1 MRTRR
6 LVATMRPLDA
16 AMGYLVRRDKHVVN
30 GGVVCAVG
38 AWCGADAL
46 SSMFVDGLHILSWND
61 RSCVIGAAVASE
73 VEAQRRRCML
83 SDNMGCNRA
92 TAEEPF
98 KAIML

>member
-1 MRTRR
+1 VIENSSLAIRHIHMNMRKTIRTRR

-46 SSMFVDGLHILSWND
+46 SSMFVD
-61 RSCVIGAAVASE
+61 
-73 VEAQRRRCML
+73 
-83 SDNMGCNRA
+83 
-92 TAEEPF
+92 
-98 KAIML
+98 